1 MLRSAQRRIT
11 HDQIRLVGVPY
22 TDTLGASTLGSVG
35 NTNSLGNSIST
46 ARPDN
51 ATAAMSSLL
60 LSRCWDSKHERSWLD
75 IARRSASRTVA
86 GTSGGESLLVRLVG
100 SCVRPDGAAR

>member
-35 NTNSLGNSIST
+35 NTIST

-60 LSRCWDSKHERSWLD
+60 LSRCWDSKHERSWLVR
-75 IARRSASRTVA
+75 ARRSASRTVA